1 MTHPS
6 HFFDPAED
14 FISSHPGE
22 VIPLA
27 VLNKLVVDAGCPA
40 EQVDSI
46 INGVVAGIIQSNIAP
61 KNKTVTTTDA
71 YGRIVP
77 DNRSNPTKQE
87 LVQAIVHK
95 FDVFSTDRACKLV
108 NYLIQT
114 GVLICDPATDSL
126 YLQTPLVA
134 RSIITL

>member
-6 HFFDPAED
+6 HFFEPAEG
-14 FISSHPGE
+14 FICSHPG

-27 VLNKLVVDAGCPA
+27 VLNKLVQEAGCPT

-71 YGRIVP
+71 YGNIVP

-87 LVQAIVHK
+87 LVQAIIQK
-95 FDVFSTDRACKLV
+95 FDVFSTDRAYKLID
-108 NYLIQT
+108 YLIEN
-114 GVLICDPATDSL
+114 GVLVCDSATDKL
-126 YLQTPLVA
+126 YLQMPLVA

>member
-1 MTHPS
+1 MIHPS
-6 HFFDPAED
+6 HFFAPVEG
-14 FISSHPGE
+14 FFSSHPGE

-27 VLNKLVVDAGCPA
+27 VLNKLVQEAGCSA

-61 KNKTVTTTDA
+61 KNKTVTTTDV
-71 YGRIVP
+71 YGNIVL
-77 DNRSNPTKQE
+77 DNRTNPTKQE
-87 LVQAIVHK
+87 LVQAIVQK
-95 FDVFSTDRACKLV
+95 FDVFSTDRASKLID
-108 NYLIQT
+108 YLIQK
-114 GVLICDPATDSL
+114 GFLICDPATDSL

>member
-1 MTHPS
+1 MIHPS
-6 HFFDPAED
+6 HFFAPVEG
-14 FISSHPGE
+14 FFSSHPGE

-27 VLNKLVVDAGCPA
+27 VLNKLVQEAGCSA

-61 KNKTVTTTDA
+61 KNKTVTTTDV
-71 YGRIVP
+71 YGNIVL
-77 DNRSNPTKQE
+77 DNRTNPTKQE
-87 LVQAIVHK
+87 LVQAIVQK
-95 FDVFSTDRACKLV
+95 FDVFSTDRASKLID
-108 NYLIQT
+108 YLIQK
-114 GVLICDPATDSL
+114 GFLICDPATDRL